1 MNKLAL
7 VAIIL
12 LAGCA
17 ATNTRTDGSDSRLTQ
32 LEEKSRIIAARE
44 KQCIDKTLARS
55 RDEITGTT
63 STPDA
68 SAQSQ
73 MQKEGRERDREV
85 LECHAKADQENAE
98 IYAHERDEYELQA
111 QQERH
116 RAALIVILTTSGPR

>member
-17 ATNTRTDGSDSRLTQ
+17 ATNTRTVSSDPRLTQ

-44 KQCIDKTLARS
+44 KQCIDKTLTRS
-55 RDEITGTT
+55 RDEMAGTT
-63 STPDA
+63 ATPDA
-68 SAQSQ
+68 SVQLQ
-73 MQKEGRERDREV
+73 IQKEGRERDREL
-85 LECHAKADQENAE
+85 LECRARADQENAE

-111 QQERH
+111 QQEH
-116 RAALIVILTTSGPR
+116 HQAALMMILTTSRPR